1 MKEVVEVL
9 ESSNELLVCGV
20 LTIRELEYLSLA
32 ALGNK
37 NIEIA
42 KILSVTQSTVKKTFE
57 SVFLKLRAKD
67 RTHAVTIA
75 FLHQILNSK
84 VLNYIRMKYNI
95 VE

>member
-1 MKEVVEVL
+1 MKEAMEVL
-9 ESSNELLVCGV
+9 EISNEQFANGA

-84 VLNYIRMKYNI
+84 VLNYIKVKYNI
-95 VE
+95 DE